1 MNILSHMIRWFYTY
15 YWSSSMVI
23 DAYPCK
29 LKLVTSGIVYSFQ
42 SKFYEL
48 LEYLVGFVYII
59 GLLICP
65 K

>member
-1 MNILSHMIRWFYTY
+1 
-15 YWSSSMVI
+15 MVI